1 MPTTAQPPR
10 DPGAT
15 PLEIAVSSAEELE
28 REWTERVTN
37 GIDLF
42 LADFDWVPLTPPAS
56 QALAAARRHL
66 QDAQAQIHSL
76 TAEFLAANHNHGTEA

>member
-37 GIDLF
+37 GINLF
-42 LADFDWVPLTPPAS
+42 LADFDWVPLTPSAS

-76 TAEFLAANHNHGTEA
+76 TAEFLAANTNHGTEA